1 MPYLIFLLLVFSIKN
16 TTIYWNTSKKS
27 LKKIIYLI
35 SLDNKNVKF
44 KNNKMYYKVFQ
55 LNFLLEWI
63 CKTNVNI
70 FIVISQKRKENYIYF
85 LIYG

>member
-70 FIVISQKRKENYIYF
+70 FIVISQKRKENYYYF

>member
-16 TTIYWNTSKKS
+16 TTMYWNTSKKS

-70 FIVISQKRKENYIYF
+70 FIVISQKRKENYYYF